1 MGIPLAGVQPIGL
14 IGKPPAGVQP
24 KGSGGRCPGVGS
36 GEFIVTAGM
45 IGTFPIRWLIEMRTM
60 LKACWPLS
68 LLLLIGSCAVNPV
81 TGRRELSFI
90 SESQEIS
97 IGRGEVQNSAMQIGF
112 YPDSALTRYVA
123 GIGQRMAVASER
135 PHLPWEFHLLDDP
148 MVNAFAAPGGFIF
161 ITRGILAYMNSEAEL
176 AGVIGHEIGHVTAKH
191 SVAQMSTNMLG
202 QVALIGGAVIANDA
216 RVLEIGA
223 PVLGIAQLKFGRD
236 DERQSDGLG
245 HRYSLRAGYD
255 VREMPKTFATLQRVS
270 EASSGSSGNRLP
282 TLLSTHPDPGD
293 RVAATQ
299 AWADTVSSYQGL
311 ISNRDGFLDRLNG
324 LVFGVDPRQGYFEGT
339 RFLHPEMRFQFDVP
353 SGWQT
358 ANYPIAVLAA
368 EPNGTAQIELSTA
381 EQASAQA
388 AAQAFGSAQGIQVVS
403 SGRTTLNGLPAA
415 VVTFRASTSDNA
427 TLQGEAVFI
436 EHRGTVFRLMG
447 LATAAGAQ
455 AQASALNRALR
466 SFAPTP
472 ANQAFRRV
480 RELQVITLNT
490 PQTADQLAR
499 ASNGAATAQEL
510 ALINGVD
517 ASTAMP
523 AGRKIKTIRFR

>member
-1 MGIPLAGVQPIGL
+1 
-14 IGKPPAGVQP
+14 
-24 KGSGGRCPGVGS
+24 
-36 GEFIVTAGM
+36 
-45 IGTFPIRWLIEMRTM
+45 MRNM

-68 LLLLIGSCAVNPV
+68 LLLLVGSCAVNPV
-81 TGRRELSFI
+81 TGRRELSFV

-97 IGRGEVQNSAMQIGF
+97 IGRGEVQNSAVQIGF

-123 GIGQRMAVASER
+123 GIGQRMAAASER

-176 AGVIGHEIGHVTAKH
+176 AGVLGHEIGHVTAKH
-191 SVAQMSTNMLG
+191 SVAQMSTQMLG
-202 QVALIGGAVIANDA
+202 QVALLGGAVIANDA

-223 PVLGIAQLKFGRD
+223 PMLGIAQLKFGRD
-236 DERQSDGLG
+236 DERQSDQLG

-270 EASSGSSGNRLP
+270 EASSGSGNRLP

-324 LVFGVDPRQGYFEGT
+324 LVFGTDPRQGYFEGT

-353 SGWQT
+353 AGWQT

-368 EPNGTAQIELSTA
+368 DPNGTAQIELSTA
-381 EQASAQA
+381 EQTSAQA
-388 AAQAFGSAQGIQVVS
+388 AAQAFGSGQGIQVVS

-415 VVTFRASTSDNA
+415 VVTFRAAANDNT
-427 TLQGEAVFI
+427 TLQGEVVFI

-455 AQASALNRALR
+455 AQSAALNRTLR
-466 SFAPTP
+466 SFAPVP
-472 ANQAFRRV
+472 ANQTFRRV
-480 RELQVITLNT
+480 RELQVITLNA
-490 PQTADQLAR
+490 PQTAEALAR
-499 ASNGAATAQEL
+499 ASNGAAVAQEL
-510 ALINGVD
+510 ALINGVEVN
-517 ASTAMP
+517 TAMP